1 MKAKQNFVV
10 YLDKNENMT
19 PYYSGES
26 KEVKELKFKVN
37 DEVPDILVADLI
49 KTNPDYLQVEY
60 ASGQFKLTEEEKK
73 RFNLVSGKIERPPLV
88 PPRKYSQDSL
98 TKILNE
104 KGVEELKKIAEEE
117 FGMEVKKAS
126 KTLLTKILLE
136 QEQRR
141 RNR

>member
-37 DEVPDILVADLI
+37 DEAPDILVADLI

-104 KGVEELKKIAEEE
+104 KGVGELKKIAEEE
-117 FGMEVKKAS
+117 FGMEVEKAS

>member
-37 DEVPDILVADLI
+37 DEVPDIIVADLI